1 MIFDFFFCLGGA
13 DPKKKEN
20 KNKNK
25 KKEVMAL
32 PSVLQ
37 LLILS
42 TLALNWYRASGA
54 AVVNG
59 RAVEEVNYHQR
70 RE

>member
-1 MIFDFFFCLGGA
+1 MTG
-13 DPKKKEN
+13 
-20 KNKNK
+20 
-25 KKEVMAL
+25 MAL
-32 PSVLQ
+32 PSVLR

-42 TLALNWYRASGA
+42 TLALNWYCASGA

-70 RE
+70 RK

>member
-1 MIFDFFFCLGGA
+1 M
-13 DPKKKEN
+13 
-20 KNKNK
+20 
-25 KKEVMAL
+25 
-32 PSVLQ
+32 PSVLR

-42 TLALNWYRASGA
+42 TFALNWYSAEGA

-59 RAVEEVNYHQR
+59 RAVEEVKYHQR